1 MIEYGFSYSDLEY
14 FLLIFMRVASF
25 IYVAPFF
32 SMSNTPRNI
41 RIVFSF
47 FFAVLLYQVVPRVDV
62 SYQTL
67 IGYTIL
73 VLKEVVVGL
82 LIGFAA
88 NMCATV
94 VTFAGQIADMEMG
107 LSMASLF
114 DPTTK
119 ETSTITG
126 IYYNYMIL
134 LMMTISGLH
143 RYLIQALTETFSLIP
158 ISGAILNSDAL
169 LSSMIEFL
177 SNYILIGFR
186 ICLPV
191 FAVMLILN
199 AVLGI
204 LAKVSPQLNMFAVGI
219 QMKVIVGLCV
229 LFLTTVMLP
238 DAADLIYM
246 QMKRIVV
253 SFVEAM
259 R

>member
-1 MIEYGFSYSDLEY
+1 MMEYTFNYADLEF
-14 FLLIFMRVASF
+14 FLLVLVRVSCF
-25 IYVAPFF
+25 VFVAPFF
-32 SMSNTPRNI
+32 SMTNTPRNV
-41 RIVFSF
+41 RIGLSMLT
-47 FFAVLLYQVVPRVDV
+47 AILLYYMVPRPEIV
-62 SYQTL
+62 YNTL
-67 IGYTIL
+67 IGYVII
-73 VLKEVVVGL
+73 VLKEAVTGL
-82 LIGFAA
+82 LIGYAA
-88 NMCATV
+88 NLCTTIV
-94 VTFAGQIADMEMG
+94 SFAGHIADMEMG
-107 LSMASLF
+107 LSMASMF

-119 ETSTITG
+119 ETTTISG